1 MIIHSDSKFF
11 TNEPERD
18 LYTRFANILTNGT
31 KFFDV
36 LVGYFRSSGFFRL
49 YHALDDV
56 QSIRILVGLNVD
68 KITHELIT
76 YEQAKN
82 KFAGK
87 IIQEFENSPVEYQV
101 EEGAKK
107 FIEWLKSGKLQ
118 MRMYPNERLHA
129 KVYIIRRE
137 NDSESSVVTGS
148 SNFSEAGLIN
158 NLEFNVEL
166 KDESDV
172 KFALDKFESLWRESI
187 DISQIYIETIEQ
199 RTWLRSDITPYEI
212 YLKTLREFFYQEL
225 KDDSKSFTQNYF
237 PDDFMRLQYQIDAVI
252 QAHRMLETY
261 GGVFI
266 SDVVGLG
273 KTYICAMLAKIFLV
287 KGKKLIIC
295 PPVLVDYWRE
305 VMRDFDVAARVE
317 SLGKLDNILN
327 GKDDYEYVFIDE
339 AHRFRNSDTAG
350 YAKLHEICYGKKVIL
365 ISATPINNYSSDIEN
380 QIYLFQPRHMSSIPG
395 VRNLE
400 AFFKRLNDGVKD
412 LEGKEYLTQLN
423 ENSRQIRS
431 KILRHIMIRRTRS
444 EIAKYYHDDMTKQ
457 GLTFPEIGEPEKI
470 IYTFDDRINAIFQET
485 LKAIKDFKYSR
496 YKPLT
501 YLKDTSRFASL
512 LTSQNNMGGFMKS
525 LLVKRLE
532 SSFHAFR
539 QTLTRFIESYKRFID
554 MYNTGKI
561 FIGKNIDFD
570 AIFESGLT
578 DDEISSLIEDN
589 GGYVFEAQEFDT
601 KFIIDLT
608 QDLFTLERLKTLWD
622 TVKSDPKLEKFI
634 EELQSN
640 AKLSPVKK
648 IIFTES
654 TETAEYLE
662 ANLRKI
668 YDSRVISFSGK
679 SSKTLKA
686 QIERSFNPKLYS
698 EDSDSF
704 DILITTD
711 ILSEGVNLHRS
722 NIIINYDLPWN
733 PTRIMQ
739 RVGRINRVGTQHEN
753 IYVFNFFPTAQSAK
767 HMPLEQRILEKLQ
780 LFNQTLGNDIKY
792 LSDKEEVSPKKL
804 FDELTAK
811 IDSDNEDSEGE
822 LKYLEVIRSVRD
834 NDPRLYERI
843 INLPAMSKTG
853 KLSASIDSD
862 STLTFIRKGALK
874 EFYLNARQVPF
885 SEAIKLLECEP
896 SERAVGVESSYFTQ
910 YKDNNSAFDESL
922 KQEGSI
928 RLDSS
933 PFTKSDKDFI
943 NLMKAL
949 RSDKT
954 FTHEQLDIL
963 SRLLNACRL
972 GIIPA
977 RIIKDSLRKIKT
989 ARNALE
995 AFSIIAH
1002 NVPKKYL
1009 LTSKELAAN
1018 QEGSKHVILSCYI
1031 KKGF

>member
-1 MIIHSDSKFF
+1 
-11 TNEPERD
+11 
-18 LYTRFANILTNGT
+18 
-31 KFFDV
+31 
-36 LVGYFRSSGFFRL
+36 
-49 YHALDDV
+49 
-56 QSIRILVGLNVD
+56 
-68 KITHELIT
+68 
-76 YEQAKN
+76 
-82 KFAGK
+82 
-87 IIQEFENSPVEYQV
+87 
-101 EEGAKK
+101 
-107 FIEWLKSGKLQ
+107 
-118 MRMYPNERLHA
+118 
-129 KVYIIRRE
+129 
-137 NDSESSVVTGS
+137 
-148 SNFSEAGLIN
+148 
-158 NLEFNVEL
+158 
-166 KDESDV
+166 
-172 KFALDKFESLWRESI
+172 
-187 DISQIYIETIEQ
+187 
-199 RTWLRSDITPYEI
+199 
-212 YLKTLREFFYQEL
+212 
-225 KDDSKSFTQNYF
+225 
-237 PDDFMRLQYQIDAVI
+237 MRLQYQIDAVI

-539 QTLTRFIESYKRFID
+539 QTLTRFIASYKRFID

-561 FIGKNIDFD
+561 IICRNIDFD
-570 AIFESGLT
+570 AIFEAGLT

-608 QDLFTLERLKTLWD
+608 NDLFTLERLKTLWD

-634 EELQSN
+634 EELQLN

-662 ANLRKI
+662 TNLRRI
-668 YDSRVISFSGK
+668 YDSRVVSFSGK
-679 SSKTLKA
+679 SSKSLKT
-686 QIERSFNPKLYS
+686 QIECSFNPKLYS

-704 DILITTD
+704 DVLITTD

-780 LFNQTLGNDIKY
+780 LFNQTLGDDIKY
-792 LSDKEEVSPKKL
+792 LSDKEVVSPKKL

-933 PFTKSDKDFI
+933 PLTKSDKDFI

-954 FTHEQLDIL
+954 FTHEQLDTI

-972 GIIPA
+972 GNIPA

-989 ARNALE
+989 AKDALE
-995 AFSIIAH
+995 AFSIIAL
-1002 NVPKKYL
+1002 NVPDKYL
-1009 LTSKELAAN
+1009 LTAKERAAN
-1018 QEGSKHVILSCYI
+1018 QEGSKRVILSCYI